1 MADDSTRLDQVVN
14 DLLEKGGTKEER
26 MRLLRELVRR
36 GMQLPDEVLDSALQK
51 LMERIVD

>member
-14 DLLEKGGTKEER
+14 DLLETGGTKEER